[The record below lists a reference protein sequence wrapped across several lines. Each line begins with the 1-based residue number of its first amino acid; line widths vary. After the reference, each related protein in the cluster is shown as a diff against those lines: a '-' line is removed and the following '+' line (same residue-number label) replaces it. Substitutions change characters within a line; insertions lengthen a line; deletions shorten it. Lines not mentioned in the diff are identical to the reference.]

1 MGKLFGTDGIRGI
14 VGEDLTHEL
23 ALKVGEASAYVLGEE
38 FDNITV
44 LIGRDTRI
52 SGQMLASAI
61 ASGLMSQGANVID
74 LGIIPTPAVSYLVKK
89 YGATMGVMIS
99 ASHNPSEYNGIKL
112 LNSEGFKLPDET
124 EFEIEKYLLGKAV
137 PSTTKVGT
145 LSTCDT
151 GVEDYVNYVAETSK
165 SINENL
171 KIVVDCAYGSA
182 SVTAPPLFEKLNLK
196 PTIIN
201 YKFDGYN
208 INDKAGST
216 HLEGLIKRVKEL
228 GADIGI
234 AYDGDAD
241 RCLMVDEHGELVDG
255 DKIMAISSLYLK
267 ENNKLSND
275 TLVGTVMSNL
285 GLVKFCEQ
293 NGIHYE
299 ATKVGDRYVLEK
311 MLECNY
317 NIGGEQSGHII
328 FKDFANTG
336 DGELTSIQILNI
348 VTEKDN
354 KLSELAKVMTTYPQV
369 LINVK
374 VREEGKQKYENDSE
388 ISKQIK
394 SVEKALNGDGR
405 VLIRPSGTESL
416 IRVMIEGINQDEINE
431 MAKSIADIIE
441 EKYGLKN

>member
-112 LNSEGFKLPDET
+112 FNSEGFKLPDET

-328 FKDFANTG
+328 FKDFSNTG